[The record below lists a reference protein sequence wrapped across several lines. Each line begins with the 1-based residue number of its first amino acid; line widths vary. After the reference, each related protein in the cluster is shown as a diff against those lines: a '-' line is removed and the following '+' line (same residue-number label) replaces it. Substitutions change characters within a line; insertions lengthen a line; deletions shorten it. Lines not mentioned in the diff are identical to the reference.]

1 MVNEAR
7 ILLVEDDSSIR
18 DFMSIALT
26 NEGYRVLSA
35 ENGWV
40 GLSQVA
46 SFQPDL
52 IILDMNLPII
62 NGTDFVAVCAGLP
75 QSAPIIGIS
84 AMRNGKAIAE
94 RAGIIDFLEKP
105 FSLDELFAHIT
116 RYLPAR
122 DDA

>member
-7 ILLVEDDSSIR
+7 VLLVEDDSAIR
-18 DFMSIALT
+18 DFVSLALA
-26 NEGYRVLSA
+26 NEGYRVFAA

-40 GLSQVA
+40 GLTQIA

-62 NGTDFVAVCAGLP
+62 SGPDFVSVYAGLP

-84 AMRNGKAIAE
+84 AMRNGREIAE
-94 RAGIIDFLEKP
+94 RAGIMDFLEKP
-105 FSLDELFAHIT
+105 FSPDELFA
-116 RYLPAR
+116 R
-122 DDA
+122 